1 MLSHYTDPNH
11 QKLDWIPIREQPE
24 LPENGYYLITLKD
37 NVFPEDASWNEVHK
51 IYYDLKEKSFGW
63 DRYKNRIIAWA
74 KIIPYY
80 ALTQRI

>member
-1 MLSHYTDPNH
+1 MSH
-11 QKLDWIPIREQPE
+11 QKLDWIPIGEQPD
-24 LPENGYYLITLKD
+24 LPESGFYLLTLKD
-37 NVFPEDASWNEVHK
+37 DMFPEDASWNEVHK

-74 KIIPYY
+74 KVTPYH